1 MLQLELKVIILL
13 KLGVIY
19 LINFAILGKILKL
32 NGLDSGV
39 YIDIGD
45 L

>member
-1 MLQLELKVIILL
+1 MLQLELKVII
-13 KLGVIY
+13 LGVIY

-32 NGLDSGV
+32 NGPDDSGV